1 MSDAE
6 LIARFD
12 GLDARLE
19 RIDDRLEQTDARL
32 LRMVDALE
40 TQAKALLALD
50 AHMETGFAALNG
62 RVSRLSEMLTRGF
75 TWRDEQM
82 QEILARLEQL
92 EEKVQR

>member
-6 LIARFD
+6 LTTR
-12 GLDARLE
+12 LD
-19 RIDDRLEQTDARL
+19 RIVE
-32 LRMVDALE
+32 ALE
-40 TQAKALLALD
+40 AQTKLLLALD
-50 AHMETGFAALNG
+50 ARVEAGFAALNG

>member
-6 LIARFD
+6 LTTL
-12 GLDARLE
+12 LD
-19 RIDDRLEQTDARL
+19 
-32 LRMVDALE
+32 RMAEALE
-40 TQAKALLALD
+40 AQTKLLLALD
-50 AHMETGFAALNG
+50 AHMEDGFATLNG

-92 EEKVQR
+92 EEKVQRS